1 MDRLRF
7 LSALFL
13 SVAFFAGTAAL
24 RAQER
29 VDVELV
35 LAVDVSGSMQYEEL
49 QAQRDGYVAAFRSPD
64 VIDAIKLGGYGRVA
78 VTYIEWAHS
87 KLTRVIVPWMIVD
100 SRETA
105 EAFANRLEAA
115 LLSNMRNTSISGA
128 IRYGV
133 AAFDDNDVRGVRR
146 VIDVSGDGPNNQGG
160 LVTVSRDTAV
170 SAGIT
175 INGLPLMI
183 QPWLSGLGLGLP
195 ELDAYYREC
204 VIGGPGSFVLPVMSW
219 EEFPEA
225 VRRKLVLELSGRKPD
240 QPLVMKAEFTWEP
253 EIDCAIGEKLQRAND
268 N

>member
-1 MDRLRF
+1 MDGLRF
-7 LSALFL
+7 LSALIL
-13 SVAFFAGTAAL
+13 SVTFFAGTGAL

-35 LAVDVSGSMQYEEL
+35 LAVDVSGSMQYAEL
-49 QAQRDGYVAAFRSPD
+49 QLQRDGYVAAFRSPD
-64 VIDAIKLGGYGRVA
+64 VIDAIRLGGYGRVA
-78 VTYIEWAHS
+78 VTYIEWARS
-87 KLTRVIVPWMIVD
+87 ELTRVIVPWTIID
-100 SRETA
+100 GRETA

-128 IRYGV
+128 IRYGA

-146 VIDVSGDGPNNQGG
+146 IIDISGDGPNNQGG
-160 LVTVSRDTAV
+160 LVTTSRDVAI

-183 QPWLSGLGLGLP
+183 DPWLSELGLGLP
-195 ELDAYYREC
+195 ELDAYYRKC
-204 VIGGPGSFVLPVMSW
+204 VTGGPGSFVLPVTSW

-225 VRRKLVLELSGRKPD
+225 VRRKLVLELSGRKPA
-240 QPLVMKAEFTWEP
+240 QPLVMKAEFVRSP